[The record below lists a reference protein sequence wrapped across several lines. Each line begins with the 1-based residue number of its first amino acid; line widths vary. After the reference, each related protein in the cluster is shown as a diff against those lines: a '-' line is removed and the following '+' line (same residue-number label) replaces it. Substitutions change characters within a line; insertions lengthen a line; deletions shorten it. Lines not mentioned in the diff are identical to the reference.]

1 MKKHHVTAILCIAAA
16 LGAAASAGS
25 SFLSMRKPEPIVKG
39 PGVTEV
45 KMLSDWFPALKGT
58 AGDTEVYI
66 LRAAEGTGPAPGAE
80 AATATA
86 AAAEPA
92 SMLVLGGTHPNEP
105 SGMMTAVMLIEN
117 AVPSAGTLYVIPR
130 ANNSAFTHNDP
141 QEGSPQSYSFKTA
154 SGTRTFRY
162 GSRATNPIHQW
173 PDPDVYIH
181 ASSGQSL
188 SGNETRNLNRGYP
201 GKADGTLTE
210 RVCYGIT
217 ELIKKE
223 KVTITVDLH
232 EASPEYPVNM
242 AMVAHPRAMPLA
254 SEAVL
259 GLEMQ
264 DISIR
269 LEPSPVNLRGLT
281 HRELGDFTET
291 LPVLMETPNASQGR
305 LRGKTNEA
313 LVLTGKDP
321 WYVRAQKLGR
331 LFVPY
336 DEKGHPLEERVGRHL
351 AGLYELA
358 VAWTMNNPDRPLDWQ
373 GAPTYAEL
381 LSGSLGDWLK
391 PVP

>member
-1 MKKHHVTAILCIAAA
+1 VKKHHITAALFIVLALAAA
-16 LGAAASAGS
+16 GVAGA
-25 SFLSMRKPEPIVKG
+25 SFLSMRKPELIVKG
-39 PGVTEV
+39 PGVSEV
-45 KMLSDWFPALKGT
+45 RMLSEWFPGLKGT

-66 LRAAEGTGPAPGAE
+66 LRAPGLTAESSTGA
-80 AATATA
+80 
-86 AAAEPA
+86 A

-117 AVPSAGTLYVIPR
+117 AVPAAGTLYVIPR

-141 QEGSPQSYSFKTA
+141 QEGSPQSYTIQTA
-154 SGTRTFRY
+154 AGPRVFRY

-181 ASSGQSL
+181 ASSGQKL

-201 GKADGTLTE
+201 GRADGTLTE

-223 KVTITVDLH
+223 KVTISVDLH

-242 AMVAHPRAMPLA
+242 AMVAHPKAMPLA
-254 SEAVL
+254 SEAIL
-259 GLEMQ
+259 GLEML

-281 HRELGDFTET
+281 HRELGDFTDT

-313 LVLTGKDP
+313 LVLTGIDP
-321 WYVRAQKLGR
+321 WYVKAQKLGR

-351 AGLYELA
+351 AGLSELA
-358 VAWTMNNPDRPLDWQ
+358 FAWTMNNPDRPLEYS
-373 GAPTYAEL
+373 GTPTFDDL
-381 LSGSLGDWLK
+381 VNGSLGDWLAA
-391 PVP
+391 PR